1 MRLLLTCYYVMDQ
14 SSIHPRTEYQN
25 VIRFALSRYR
35 IDHINLFTSIINL
48 DEYISIYIRNI
59 FKINTYIYIYILIF
73 KQSFDKKL
81 SYR

>member
-48 DEYISIYIRNI
+48 DEYISIYET
-59 FKINTYIYIYILIF
+59 FSKLTHIYIYILIF

>member
-48 DEYISIYIRNI
+48 DEYISIYET
-59 FKINTYIYIYILIF
+59 FSKLTYIHIYINF
-73 KQSFDKKL
+73 
-81 SYR
+81 